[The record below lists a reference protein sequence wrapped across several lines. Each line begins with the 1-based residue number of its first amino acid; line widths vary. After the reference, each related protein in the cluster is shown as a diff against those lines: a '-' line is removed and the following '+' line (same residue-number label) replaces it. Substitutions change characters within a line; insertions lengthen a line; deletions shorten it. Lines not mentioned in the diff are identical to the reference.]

1 MRDVILKSIT
11 MRILLCGN
19 NWGIVPRRFLKTM
32 RSYDVRESFLKYFI
46 ARGHTHVPSTS
57 IVPVDD
63 PSLLF
68 VTAGM
73 NQFKSI
79 LLGGNDANDRR
90 RRRLVDEKG
99 EPLKRAVNSQKCF
112 RAGGK
117 HNDLADVGQDTTHH
131 TFFEMLGN
139 WSFGDYFKREA
150 CHFAWEYLT
159 EVLELPADRI
169 YVTYFGGDKRLG
181 LQEDVECREI
191 WRSIGVNRRR
201 ILPFDGKDNFW
212 EMADTGPCGECSEIH
227 FDTIGDRDASHL

>member
-1 MRDVILKSIT
+1 

-57 IVPVDD
+57 IVPFDD

-79 LLGGNDANDRR
+79 LLGRNNDH
-90 RRRLVDEKG
+90 LVDEKR

-117 HNDLADVGQDTTHH
+117 HNDLADVGQDATHH

-139 WSFGDYFKREA
+139 WSFGDYFKVGFFKCDHNA
-150 CHFAWEYLT
+150 CIH
-159 EVLELPADRI
+159 
-169 YVTYFGGDKRLG
+169 
-181 LQEDVECREI
+181 
-191 WRSIGVNRRR
+191 RSAFSNFLL
-201 ILPFDGKDNFW
+201 ILPFQSDQMK
-212 EMADTGPCGECSEIH
+212 
-227 FDTIGDRDASHL
+227 